1 MQGPPDIGCQK
12 LSRIRKAVTQREVA
26 VIFVTT
32 QSEEGIHN
40 EGPSGMGC
48 QSPS

>member
-1 MQGPPDIGCQK
+1 MQGPPDTGCQNP
-12 LSRIRKAVTQREVA
+12 SRMRRATTQREVA

-32 QSEEGIHN
+32 QDEGGIHN

-48 QSPS
+48 Q

>member
-1 MQGPPDIGCQK
+1 MQEPPDIGCQNP
-12 LSRIRKAVTQREVA
+12 SRMTRATTQREMA
-26 VIFVTT
+26 VIFVTA

-48 QSPS
+48 